1 MESAP
6 GEDTVKTVEMR
17 VKNLEYYIDIV
28 DWLGKGWFERIDSNF
43 ERCSTVGKMLSNSIA
58 YYSEIVHERKSQ

>member
-1 MESAP
+1 MHWKAKKKSCDFIIIFTLLQQSGTKFAIFANLQRKGFPEMESAP

-28 DWLGKGWFERIDSNF
+28 D
-43 ERCSTVGKMLSNSIA
+43 
-58 YYSEIVHERKSQ
+58 